1 MTTKRILYGDVGW
14 LREAALPN
22 LVPRSS
28 RPMRIAA
35 DADQLSQG
43 LGRLVLAILEVV
55 RQLLE
60 RQSVRRMESGSLSE
74 EEVERLGRALQLLA
88 QQLREL
94 QDVFAVSD
102 ADMRPV
108 LAQIGDLVGRGD
120 AATVSRRR

>member
-1 MTTKRILYGDVGW
+1 
-14 LREAALPN
+14 
-22 LVPRSS
+22 
-28 RPMRIAA
+28 MRIAA

-102 ADMRPV
+102 ADMKPV